1 MTEETET
8 TDSESQRDP
17 SDEGPG
23 WMPAILAGTLL
34 MGIIGFVVCAFSTWI
49 LFQKRT
55 EFAIRTLRGSYIAEI
70 EQSLLDPATK
80 SAVVKEIETLAA
92 DMESGKY
99 EDWQAAGVMQ
109 RLQRLPVLQW
119 GELQAVDSFLQKSVA
134 QGQADGELIQTEPQA
149 LAAGPEANTNQSA
162 RPEASA
168 YGSQKS
174 TLSPATADG
183 QLADERRQLSRLRRA
198 VELGKST
205 SFQFE
210 DVLQPVR
217 LSGPSGHRLV
227 QPLTRELVREVV
239 LRARLAADQAKIPDQ
254 DFDNVRIESIVRREI
269 EIGLR
274 EGSF

>member
-8 TDSESQRDP
+8 TDSENQRDP

-70 EQSLLDPATK
+70 EQSLLDPVTK

-92 DMESGKY
+92 DMESGNC

-134 QGQADGELIQTEPQA
+134 EGQADGQLIETEPPA
-149 LAAGPEANTNQSA
+149 LA
-162 RPEASA
+162 
-168 YGSQKS
+168 
-174 TLSPATADG
+174 DG
-183 QLADERRQLSRLRRA
+183 RRQLSRLRRA

-205 SFQFE
+205 SFEFE

-217 LSGPSGHRLV
+217 MSDPSGHRLI
-227 QPLTRELVREVV
+227 QPLTIELAREVV

-254 DFDNVRIESIVRREI
+254 DFDNVRLESIVRREI
-269 EIGLR
+269 ELGLR